1 MVQHFSLNRYL
12 GNEMLKQDIVGVW
25 QLVSCEGKSSDGQSF
40 LPYGSHPTGKLIYT
54 EDGYMSVVLTDS
66 TRPRFFSEDIS
77 QASSDEVSTAF
88 RSFDAYSG
96 IWELDSK
103 SGKIDHAIEA
113 GRIPNWVGARHARFI
128 SISEGL
134 LTLSTDEFTMGQ
146 KIWRVY
152 VSWRRPHNN
161 RMVADS

>member
-25 QLVSCEGKSSDGQSF
+25 QLVSCEGKS
-40 LPYGSHPTGKLIYT
+40 
-54 EDGYMSVVLTDS
+54 YMSVVLTDS